1 LFQTL
6 REPPPRGSLRES
18 VLILYV
24 LQKEQIEHARLRA
37 LAQGIVNKDKAVE
50 AFEQYQNTAFPW
62 IKTQKR
68 RDAQAHIKLLADEVK
83 KGGLT
88 VRPLW
93 EKPMRSR
100 MKTRIVQRTEGPI
113 RSEKAMNDLY
123 GKLGKV
129 VPVK

>member
-1 LFQTL
+1 MFQTL

-18 VLILYV
+18 VLILFV

-37 LAQGIVNKDKAVE
+37 LAQGIVNKEKAVE

-68 RDAQAHIKLLADEVK
+68 RDAQTHIKLLAEEVK
-83 KGGLT
+83 RGGLGI
-88 VRPLW
+88 RPLW

-100 MKTRIVQRTEGPI
+100 MKTRIVERKEGSV
-113 RSEKAMNDLY
+113 RSDKAMNDLY
-123 GKLGKV
+123 SKLGMV